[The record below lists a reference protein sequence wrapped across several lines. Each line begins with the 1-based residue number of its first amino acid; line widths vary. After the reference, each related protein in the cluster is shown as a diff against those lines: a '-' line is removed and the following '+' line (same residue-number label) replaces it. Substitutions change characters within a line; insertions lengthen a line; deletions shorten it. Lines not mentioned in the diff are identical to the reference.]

1 MKFKKFLLSAFLT
14 ASTPFLIIPFEFS
27 SADVHVPPTTS
38 SAGQDNLPS
47 EDNNV
52 RKGSKGILSAHE
64 KRTIEVF
71 ERLSPSVVYI
81 TSIAYTR
88 DFFSFN
94 VLEIPQGTGS
104 GAIWDKRGYVITNF
118 HVIES
123 AAQGASLRV
132 TLNNGNEY
140 DARVVGVEADKDL
153 AVLKIDAPKSELV
166 PVPLGISSALKIG
179 QNVLAIGT
187 PFGFDRTLTTGV
199 ISGLSRTIKSV
210 TGRPIEGMIQTDA
223 AINPGNSGG
232 PLIDSSGHMIGMNTA
247 IYSPSGAYAGIGF
260 AVPIDTIARLV
271 PQIIKYGKVKK
282 ASLGLSLV
290 DDYKARRLGAPG
302 VVVYEIEKGGP
313 ADKAGIRPLW
323 VDRYNRL
330 RFGDVITKI
339 DGKKVKSANDVLDLL
354 EKREAGQTIKV
365 TVLRNGKKKT
375 LQLVLGSNL

>member
-1 MKFKKFLLSAFLT
+1 MSFGHAEVIDSGDNSKSPHPNSPQRPIPQLEKQAPIRRGAATRLT
-14 ASTPFLIIPFEFS
+14 PDE
-27 SADVHVPPTTS
+27 
-38 SAGQDNLPS
+38 Q
-47 EDNNV
+47 
-52 RKGSKGILSAHE
+52 
-64 KRTIEVF
+64 RTIKVF

-104 GAIWDKRGYVITNF
+104 GAIWDENGYVITNF

-123 AAQGASLRV
+123 AAKGATIRVSL
-132 TLNNGNEY
+132 NDGKDY
-140 DARVVGVEADKDL
+140 DAQIVGVEADKDL
-153 AVLKIDAPKSELV
+153 AVLKIAAPQSELI
-166 PVPLGISSALKIG
+166 PVPLGRSSTLKIG
-179 QNVLAIGT
+179 QSVLAIGT
-187 PFGFDRTLTTGV
+187 PFGFDRTLTTGI

-232 PLIDSSGHMIGMNTA
+232 PLIDSSGNMIGMNTA

-260 AVPIDTIARLV
+260 AVPIDTIAKLV

-302 VVVYEIEKGGP
+302 VVVYEVAENGP
-313 ADKAGIRPLW
+313 AAKAGIRPLW
-323 VDRYNRL
+323 VDRYGRIAL
-330 RFGDVITKI
+330 GDIIIAI
-339 DGKKVKSANDVLDLL
+339 DGARVKTANDVLDIL
-354 EKREAGQTIKV
+354 EKHEAGQALEM
-365 TVLRNGKKKT
+365 TVLRNGKKEKVKI
-375 LQLVLGSNL
+375 VLGSNL